1 MPSPLAVPADLLAA
15 LAGALARLR
24 ARWYVFG
31 AQAVVL
37 WGRPRLT
44 ADIDVTVRMDPE
56 EPERLVEALAAAG
69 FSVRIG
75 APPDFVRLTRV
86 LPFVHDASGLP
97 LDIVLAGPGL
107 EELFLSRAVPVTIG
121 DLAYPSSARKIDRHE
136 DPRRPGEGPR
146 GCPEHSPRAL
156 LQPRSRADSRY
167 AGAARGS
174 ARPEPPA
181 PGLRAGTGRRTEP
194 QLLKRRRRDHP
205 RAPRYRRD
213 P

>member
-75 APPDFVRLTRV
+75 AAPDFVRLTRV
-86 LPFVHDASGLP
+86 LPFVPRRQRTSARHRPGRSGTGGAVSFQGGAGDDRRSRGP
-97 LDIVLAGPGL
+97 GHQPGGSVATKVLAGRQKDL
-107 EELFLSRAVPVTIG
+107 EDVRSVLRERYSTLDLDSVRSTLMLFEEALGQSDLRPVFEREL
-121 DLAYPSSARKIDRHE
+121 E
-136 DPRRPGEGPR
+136 DEQNRN
-146 GCPEHSPRAL
+146 S
-156 LQPRSRADSRY
+156 
-167 AGAARGS
+167 
-174 ARPEPPA
+174 
-181 PGLRAGTGRRTEP
+181 
-194 QLLKRRRRDHP
+194 
-205 RAPRYRRD
+205 
-213 P
+213 

>member
-69 FSVRIG
+69 FSLRIG

-121 DLAYPSSARKIDRHE
+121 NTEIPVISPEDLVATKVLAGRPKDIE
-136 DPRRPGEGPR
+136 DVRSVLRERLSTLDLDSVRSTLRLLEEALGQSHLRPVFER
-146 GCPEHSPRAL
+146 ELEDEQNRNS
-156 LQPRSRADSRY
+156 
-167 AGAARGS
+167 
-174 ARPEPPA
+174 
-181 PGLRAGTGRRTEP
+181 
-194 QLLKRRRRDHP
+194 
-205 RAPRYRRD
+205 
-213 P
+213 